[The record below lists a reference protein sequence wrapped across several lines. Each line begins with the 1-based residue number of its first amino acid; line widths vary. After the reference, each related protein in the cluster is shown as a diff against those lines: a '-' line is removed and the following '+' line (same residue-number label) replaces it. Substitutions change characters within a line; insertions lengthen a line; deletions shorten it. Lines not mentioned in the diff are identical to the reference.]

1 MSIFKEDISNE
12 ILYNFLKIHCRL
24 ENNFYIFDKLVYKKY
39 EYNNQIDLIKE
50 NLKEKYKNSK
60 KFYLERENNY
70 NNLLTIIRHLCKK
83 NNINYGS
90 KIKYD
95 KNKYNI
101 IYYIE
106 NIE

>member
-1 MSIFKEDISNE
+1 MSIFKEDISNG
-12 ILYNFLKIHCRL
+12 ILYDFLKIHCTL
-24 ENNFYIFDKLVYKKY
+24 ENNFYILDKLFYKKY
-39 EYNNQIDLIKE
+39 EYNNQIDLLK
-50 NLKEKYKNSK
+50 NKLKEKYKNSK

-83 NNINYGS
+83 NNINYQS

>member
-1 MSIFKEDISNE
+1 MSIFKEEVPNE
-12 ILYNFLKIHCRL
+12 ILYDFLKIHCTL
-24 ENNFYIFDKLVYKKY
+24 ENNFYILDKLVYKKY
-39 EYNNQIDLIKE
+39 EYNNQIDLLKD
-50 NLKEKYKNSK
+50 NLKEKYKISK

>member
-12 ILYNFLKIHCRL
+12 ILYDFLKIHCIL
-24 ENNFYIFDKLVYKKY
+24 ENNYYVLDKLIYKKY
-39 EYNNQIDLIKE
+39 EYNNQIDLLKDK
-50 NLKEKYKNSK
+50 LKEKYKDSK
-60 KFYLERENNY
+60 KFYLERKNNY

-83 NNINYGS
+83 NNINYRS

>member
-12 ILYNFLKIHCRL
+12 ILYNFLKIYCIL
-24 ENNFYIFDKLVYKKY
+24 ENNYYVFDNLIYKKY
-39 EYNNQIDLIKE
+39 EYNNQIDLFKDM
-50 NLKEKYKNSK
+50 LKEKYKDSK
-60 KFYLERENNY
+60 KFYLERVNNF
-70 NNLLTIIRHLCKK
+70 NNLLTIIRQLCKK
-83 NNINYGS
+83 NNIKYRN

>member
-12 ILYNFLKIHCRL
+12 ILYDFLKIHCTL
-24 ENNFYIFDKLVYKKY
+24 ENDYYVFDKLIYKKY
-39 EYNNQIDLIKE
+39 EYKNEIDL
-50 NLKEKYKNSK
+50 LKDKLKGKYKDSK
-60 KFYLERENNY
+60 KFYLERGNNY

-83 NNINYGS
+83 NNINYRN

>member
-1 MSIFKEDISNE
+1 MSIFKEDVSNE
-12 ILYNFLKIHCRL
+12 ILYNFLKIHCTL
-24 ENNFYIFDKLVYKKY
+24 ENNLYILDKLVYKKY
-39 EYNNQIDLIKE
+39 EYNNQINMLKD
-50 NLKEKYKNSK
+50 NLKEKYKSSK
-60 KFYLERENNY
+60 KFYLERENSY

-83 NNINYGS
+83 NNINYIS

>member
-1 MSIFKEDISNE
+1 MKD
-12 ILYNFLKIHCRL
+12 
-24 ENNFYIFDKLVYKKY
+24 
-39 EYNNQIDLIKE
+39 
-50 NLKEKYKNSK
+50 NLKEKYKVSK

-95 KNKYNI
+95 KNNYKI
-101 IYYIE
+101 IYYIK
-106 NIE
+106 NIK

>member
-1 MSIFKEDISNE
+1 MSVFKENIPNE
-12 ILYNFLKIHCRL
+12 ILYDFLKKYCLI
-24 ENNFYIFDKLVYKKY
+24 ENNYYILDKLTYKKY
-39 EYNNQIDLIKE
+39 EYNDEINKFKYK
-50 NLKEKYKNSK
+50 LKEKYNNSK
-60 KFYLERENNY
+60 KYYVERENNY

-83 NNINYGS
+83 NNINYKS